1 MLERIRVFSGNANV
15 ALAQK
20 ISENLG
26 VSLGKAHVTAFSD
39 GETRVE
45 INENVRGMDVFII
58 QPTCPPVNI
67 TLLEGEYK
75 ELKALADATTMS
87 VSAPWPLT
95 MRPPLV
101 NRTVTSPCESVPL
114 VILFT
119 E

>member
-1 MLERIRVFSGNANV
+1 MLERIRVFTGNANV

-58 QPTCPPVNI
+58 HPTCPPVNI
-67 TLLEGEYK
+67 
-75 ELKALADATTMS
+75 
-87 VSAPWPLT
+87 
-95 MRPPLV
+95 PPKD
-101 NRTVTSPCESVPL
+101 NNA
-114 VILFT
+114 
-119 E
+119 